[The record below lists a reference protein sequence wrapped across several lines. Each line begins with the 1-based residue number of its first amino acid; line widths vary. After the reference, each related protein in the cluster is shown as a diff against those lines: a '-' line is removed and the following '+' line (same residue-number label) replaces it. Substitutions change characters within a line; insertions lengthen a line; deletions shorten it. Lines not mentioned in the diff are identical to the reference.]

1 MIRKTIKGGDF
12 KSQMVG
18 ELVFDQVP
26 EEGSFNPVTSDAV
39 AKIAGGVADL
49 DAIVPEGASEENK
62 LATASDVAGVQEDV
76 DTIDGKIP
84 SDTSTT
90 NKLVN
95 ESGLQ
100 DAIDN
105 ASESW
110 STGFTPKGES
120 SVSDLN
126 DLATQSN
133 GDSYIVTDS
142 GTLTDGSL
150 AVVAGDQVAW
160 DATNSVWYKLPQY
173 ALKQFGTNAIKN
185 LSTTITSFRTG
196 DVIPV
201 DGPSGTAKMS
211 KDDLL
216 SRAAEKAFYYD
227 KFMDA
232 NSNII
237 DVKSLSLGNI
247 NITGSGWTW
256 WAEVIA
262 SVNAVARLNEDI
274 VLNLKEGD
282 AISLIDFTN
291 YKLNVGYTLDG
302 GVTYSYTGW
311 KNVPFICPGDGRY
324 VFNVASNDGTTT
336 HTIEEFANVVRVLS
350 ANSAVSLVNTEN
362 RLNKDN
368 SLIGRNFFKKISLTG
383 TGSTIYAYFEPIPST
398 KIRVYIDNPNW
409 AVTSMSS
416 ASSSKL
422 LIANIKSDG
431 TTTQIKNF
439 TRDKQIPSFFDI
451 DIPSTEYR
459 ARIHF
464 FADVGENVNFV
475 LEYRP
480 MQFENVD
487 DDLKQLPSRKVD
499 VRKLSLGNINITGSG
514 WTWWDEVAG
523 NANAIAR
530 INEDVV
536 LNLSEGDEISLTD
549 FVNYKLNV
557 GYTLDGGVT
566 YLYSGYKNQKFIC
579 PGVGRYVFD
588 ISSNDG
594 TTTHTIYEFANVL
607 SIKSKNINAISVFSL
622 DEDEEKKLEYLGF
635 GKTHNFQITGTGN
648 SWVYHRVKVAP
659 NSKIR
664 VRCDKPSWA
673 CTSVTSGKVLQL
685 ASVNNGG
692 TSYENLGFY
701 PSTGVPSV
709 FDHLAQSDTYY
720 ILFAVKADVGEVI
733 NFSVECVENKLSV
746 SQGNRY
752 IRSINHR
759 GYNPI
764 APENT
769 LPAFIMSARLGFNC
783 VETDIQKT
791 SDGYYVCIHDETVD
805 RTSDG
810 TGAVADKT
818 LAQLKALDFGSWRNS
833 RYAGTKI
840 PTFDEFLDCCKKLGL
855 HPYVELKAGFDEL
868 EKVAA
873 SVKAYGFEKDITFAS
888 YLLSALQQMKT
899 LCPYARLGQVLTT
912 IGEGDL
918 ANIAGLKNGTNEVFL
933 DYYNVAMDDSVAE
946 DCIAAGIGLELW
958 TCDTTQEI
966 VNANGYVSG
975 ITSNFIVAEQVL
987 FDKEIG

>member
-1 MIRKTIKGGDF
+1 MSMLFKRIKDWS
-12 KSQMVG
+12 KSI
-18 ELVFDQVP
+18 
-26 EEGSFNPVTSDAV
+26 
-39 AKIAGGVADL
+39 IA
-49 DAIVPEGASEENK
+49 
-62 LATASDVAGVQEDV
+62 
-76 DTIDGKIP
+76 
-84 SDTSTT
+84 
-90 NKLVN
+90 
-95 ESGLQ
+95 
-100 DAIDN
+100 
-105 ASESW
+105 
-110 STGFTPKGES
+110 
-120 SVSDLN
+120 
-126 DLATQSN
+126 
-133 GDSYIVTDS
+133 
-142 GTLTDGSL
+142 
-150 AVVAGDQVAW
+150 
-160 DATNSVWYKLPQY
+160 
-173 ALKQFGTNAIKN
+173 
-185 LSTTITSFRTG
+185 FRTG

-201 DGPSGTAKMS
+201 DGPSGTAKLS
-211 KDDLL
+211 KDGLL
-216 SRAAEKAFYYD
+216 QETTQKAFYSD
-227 KFMDA
+227 WFLASNA
-232 NSNII
+232 NVVDI
-237 DVKSLSLGNI
+237 KSLSLGQI

-256 WAEVIA
+256 WSEVIA
-262 SVNAVARLNEDI
+262 STNAVARLNENI
-274 VLNLKEGD
+274 ILNLKEGD
-282 AISLIDFTN
+282 AITLTDFTN

-302 GVTYSYTGW
+302 GSTYSYTGW
-311 KNVPFICPGDGRY
+311 KNVAFVCPGNGRY
-324 VFNVASNDGTTT
+324 VFNVSSNDDTAT
-336 HTIEEFANVVRVLS
+336 HTIEEFASVVRVVS

-362 RLNKDN
+362 RLNNDN

-383 TGSTIYAYFEPIPST
+383 TGSTVYAYFEPIPST
-398 KIRVYIDNPNW
+398 KIRVYVDNPNW
-409 AVTSMSS
+409 AVTSILS
-416 ASSSKL
+416 ASSTKL
-422 LIANIKSDG
+422 LVANIKSDG
-431 TTTQIKNF
+431 TTTQIKKF
-439 TRDKQIPSFFDI
+439 TRDQQIPSFFDI
-451 DIPSTEYR
+451 DIPSTEHR
-459 ARIHF
+459 ASIKF
-464 FADVGENVNFV
+464 VADVGENVNFV
-475 LEYRP
+475 IEYCP
-480 MQFENVD
+480 LQLD
-487 DDLKQLPSRKVD
+487 DVKTDLQQLYSRKVD
-499 VRKLSLGNINITGSG
+499 VRKISLGNINITESG
-514 WTWWDEVAG
+514 WTWWAEVAG

-530 INEDVV
+530 INEDVA

-566 YLYSGYKNQKFIC
+566 YLYSGYKNQKFVC

-588 ISSNDG
+588 VSSNDG

-664 VRCDKPSWA
+664 IRCDKPSWA

-720 ILFAVKADVGEVI
+720 IHFSVKADVGEVI
-733 NFSVECVENKLSV
+733 NFSVECVENKLSL
-746 SQGNRY
+746 SQGNGY

-818 LAQLKALDFGSWRNS
+818 LAQLKVLDFGSWRNS

-873 SVKAYGFEKDITFAS
+873 SVKAYGFEKDITFIS

-899 LCPYARLGQVLTT
+899 LCPYARLGLVLTT
-912 IGEGDL
+912 ITEGDL
-918 ANIAGLKNGTNEVFL
+918 ASIAGLKNGTNEVFL
-933 DYYNVAMDDSVAE
+933 DFYNINMTDSIAE
-946 DCIAAGIGLELW
+946 DCISAGIGLELW
-958 TCDTTQEI
+958 TCDTTAEI
-966 VNANGYVSG
+966 VDANGYVTG
-975 ITSNFIVAEQVL
+975 FTSNFIVAEQVL
-987 FDKEIG
+987 FDEEIR